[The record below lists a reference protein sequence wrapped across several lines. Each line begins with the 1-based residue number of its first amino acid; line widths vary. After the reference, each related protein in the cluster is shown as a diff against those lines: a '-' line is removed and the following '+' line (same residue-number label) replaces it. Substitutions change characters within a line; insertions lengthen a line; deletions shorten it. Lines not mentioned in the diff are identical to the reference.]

1 MGLEMIKLLTLLE
14 VYDLEPKKLG
24 IAGKKLKS
32 GQLKK
37 IVKSN
42 LSGKLDSNMKS
53 YITHILNSIGLLATY
68 GDFKIDN
75 TIFKNEV
82 EKNFG
87 EIIAALELSNGGLIE
102 FPSSSTFPMIDFIIH
117 DKDKIRQY
125 SVKSAKAATN
135 TLKVKDIIKIIDSD
149 KSYHNL
155 YKNSFPYYV
164 MDILNQSSVK
174 DAALNIADTLGL
186 KYNKRKQDDGH
197 ERYKI
202 EKQVVDYLNKEKNKF
217 KRMINSVLTIDYVI
231 VKIDKNFRPI
241 IQTKN
246 AKDIDI
252 YFRTK
257 NNAPTDHKP
266 EGRWKDKIGF
276 QVK

>member
-1 MGLEMIKLLTLLE
+1 MIKLSNLLE
-14 VYDLEPKKLG
+14 VYDIEPKKLG
-24 IAGKKLKS
+24 VTGKKLKS

-42 LSGKLDSNMKS
+42 LSSKLDNDMKS
-53 YITHILNSIGLLATY
+53 YIIHILNSIGLLTSY
-68 GDFKIDN
+68 DGFKVDN
-75 TIFKNEV
+75 NVFKNEV

-102 FPSSSTFPMIDFIIH
+102 FPTSSTFPMIDFIIH
-117 DKDKIRQY
+117 DTDKIRQY
-125 SVKSAKAATN
+125 SVKSGKAATN
-135 TLKVKDIIKIIDSD
+135 TLKVKDIIKIIDSN
-149 KSYHNL
+149 KSYQEL

-174 DAALNIADTLGL
+174 DSALNIADAMGL
-186 KYNKRKQDDGH
+186 RYNKRKQDDGH

-202 EKQVVDYLNKEKNKF
+202 EKQVINYLNKEKDKF
-217 KRMINSVLTIDYVI
+217 KEMINSVLTIDYVI
-231 VKIDKNFRPI
+231 VKIDKNFRPT
-241 IQTKN
+241 IQVKN

>member
-1 MGLEMIKLLTLLE
+1 MIKLSNLLE
-14 VYDLEPKKLG
+14 VYDIEPKKLG
-24 IAGKKLKS
+24 VTGKKLKS
-32 GQLKK
+32 GQVKK

-42 LSGKLDSNMKS
+42 LSSKLDDDMKS
-53 YITHILNSIGLLATY
+53 YIIHILNSIGLLTSY
-68 GDFKIDN
+68 DGFKVDN
-75 TIFKNEV
+75 NVFKNEV

-102 FPSSSTFPMIDFIIH
+102 FPTSSTFPMIDFIIH
-117 DKDKIRQY
+117 DTDKIRQY
-125 SVKSAKAATN
+125 SVKSGKAATN
-135 TLKVKDIIKIIDSD
+135 TLKVKDIIKIIDSN
-149 KSYHNL
+149 KSYQEL

-174 DAALNIADTLGL
+174 DAALNIADAMGL
-186 KYNKRKQDDGH
+186 RYNKRKQNDGH

-202 EKQVVDYLNKEKNKF
+202 EKRVIDYLNKEKVKF
-217 KRMINSVLTIDYVI
+217 QEMINSVLTIDYVI
-231 VKIDKNFRPI
+231 VKIDKNLRPT
-241 IQTKN
+241 IQVKN